1 MTTSFSVELSYLAHR
16 IGQGSSSSMDIHDTS
31 ITSILRLSNIEQ
43 NTTAVLIIR
52 FGHDPMSPIRSAR
65 RMVLPKALRF
75 RREPTGLGKKQS
87 IGQPFEPTLE
97 PITLAKVRLEIA
109 AREALETREIQ
120 HTVSPGGMIVQG
132 IEIEDSQGRLP
143 RETGALGPHSTD
155 LQCAKVIELE
165 ADTRLR
171 RKIEA
176 CTTFSM
182 FKYMPAVALVRQREE
197 SNASSGIYVSRKL
210 TRPWVKFGD
219 SCLFVR
225 VVLEQCHHCEAL
237 WASQDAL
244 QDALVASTKVIDKEK
259 KKGGN

>member
-1 MTTSFSVELSYLAHR
+1 M
-16 IGQGSSSSMDIHDTS
+16 GQ
-31 ITSILRLSNIEQ
+31 RCQ
-43 NTTAVLIIR
+43 
-52 FGHDPMSPIRSAR
+52 
-65 RMVLPKALRF
+65 
-75 RREPTGLGKKQS
+75 GLGKKQS

-197 SNASSGIYVSRKL
+197 SNADLSSGIYVSRKL

-225 VVLEQCHHCEAL
+225 VVLEPLPRDRAM
-237 WASQDAL
+237 
-244 QDALVASTKVIDKEK
+244 
-259 KKGGN
+259 

>member
-1 MTTSFSVELSYLAHR
+1 M
-16 IGQGSSSSMDIHDTS
+16 GQ
-31 ITSILRLSNIEQ
+31 RCQ
-43 NTTAVLIIR
+43 
-52 FGHDPMSPIRSAR
+52 
-65 RMVLPKALRF
+65 
-75 RREPTGLGKKQS
+75 GLGKKQS

-109 AREALETREIQ
+109 AREALETRQIQ

-171 RKIEA
+171 HKIEA

-210 TRPWVKFGD
+210 TRPWEAADTYAHRQAKI
-219 SCLFVR
+219 R
-225 VVLEQCHHCEAL
+225 VDIGHHCEAL

-244 QDALVASTKVIDKEK
+244 QDALMASTKVIDKEK
-259 KKGGN
+259 TKGGN